1 MPARRVAIYYAWSR
15 PDEVEAPL
23 HTIENRFPA
32 LFESRRMLY
41 PRFEEMSDPARFDQG
56 IGGFLDHIMKQ
67 NFAAFVKLAEE
78 ITGHPVLEIER
89 VGADGQPVPLGPE
102 ILNGIDTLII
112 ISFDSL
118 RTRQHANQAEI
129 DFVRSFL
136 SVPDNLLFV
145 GPHHDIGEEEPVT
158 HEELVA
164 RQVADFLHH
173 GDKTIPPRQGFGG
186 FARSLLAGLGVPV
199 ENRFGLRPA
208 SEPDGTPSPIEAD
221 TSLDRCNLLFDV
233 HTFNLHPH
241 LPHFE
246 RMDEALAKL
255 DVLIRQKID
264 LAAPP
269 HPFTAGGRDTFDA
282 LLQSRA
288 ETFPGTLL
296 VGDATLWSSTAGG
309 VESLQTFWANVVGR
323 SRQEDLS

>member
-1 MPARRVAIYYAWSR
+1 MPERRVAIYYAWSR

-56 IGGFLDHIMKQ
+56 IAGFLDHIMKQ
-67 NFAAFVKLAEE
+67 NFAAFGKLAEE
-78 ITGHPVLEIER
+78 ISGHPVLEIER
-89 VGADGQPVPLGPE
+89 IGADGQPVPLGSE
-102 ILNGIDTLII
+102 TLYGIDTLIV

-118 RTRQHANQAEI
+118 RTLQQANQAEI

-136 SVPDNLLFV
+136 SAPDNLLFV
-145 GPHHDIGEEEPVT
+145 GPHHDVGEEEGGS
-158 HEELVA
+158 HDQLVA
-164 RQVADFLHH
+164 RQFADFLHH

-186 FARSLLAGLGVPV
+186 FARSLLAGLGTPV

-221 TSLDRCNLLFDV
+221 TSLDRIHLLSGV
-233 HTFNLHPH
+233 KTFNLHPH

-246 RMDEALAKL
+246 RMDEAHTKL
-255 DVLIRQKID
+255 DVLVRQKID

-269 HPFTAGGRDTFDA
+269 HPFTADGRNTFDA
-282 LLQSRA
+282 LVQSRA
-288 ETFPGTLL
+288 ETFSGTLL

-309 VESLQTFWANVVGR
+309 IDSLRAFWANVVGR
-323 SRQEDLS
+323 PSREDRL